1 LIVEI
6 WYNEYIS
13 FASKYAVEAIG
24 AGEHAGISV
33 NQAGDARQDWSRE

>member
-13 FASKYAVEAIG
+13 FASDILLARYGLIG
-24 AGEHAGISV
+24 W
-33 NQAGDARQDWSRE
+33 QAFWKS